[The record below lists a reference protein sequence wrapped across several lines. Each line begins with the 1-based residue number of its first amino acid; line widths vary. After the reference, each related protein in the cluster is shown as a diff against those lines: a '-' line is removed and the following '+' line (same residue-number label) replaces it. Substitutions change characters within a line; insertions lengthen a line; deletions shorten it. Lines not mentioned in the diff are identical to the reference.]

1 MATTYN
7 SNSDYI
13 TGYISNVSSEH
24 KKNKYF
30 VKFTLISENDETI
43 DGWVFSRFS
52 GILASELGIDLTN
65 SFKNKTGIKLWGS
78 MDNKNGAS
86 TFRMQ
91 SWSKYQSMNLNYH
104 IATTLNNIVS
114 IKDALIKND
123 FNNIRAS
130 IININVPENYTSQE
144 IMKTSTFILIGDET
158 TTSYLMAIDS
168 LADTL
173 EVEKTFDITQVR
185 KKLFNGSFILTTTI
199 NTNISLSDTTITP
212 NLDQVTQTM
221 TLNLSDRKQITTT
234 INEVGEI
241 KRLYNCSTCHGD
253 LSQVPNAAALLYCER
268 CHRHILKA
276 NVNQHISTTLVLK
289 NDEEKIILSVND
301 QILHQLLNIIGV
313 TMNTDDTDIV
323 LSLMSFG
330 SLTFEYSELRREL
343 LGIMQ

>member
-1 MATTYN
+1 
-7 SNSDYI
+7 
-13 TGYISNVSSEH
+13 
-24 KKNKYF
+24 
-30 VKFTLISENDETI
+30 
-43 DGWVFSRFS
+43 
-52 GILASELGIDLTN
+52 
-65 SFKNKTGIKLWGS
+65 
-78 MDNKNGAS
+78 
-86 TFRMQ
+86 
-91 SWSKYQSMNLNYH
+91 MNLNYQ

-289 NDEEKIILSVND
+289 
-301 QILHQLLNIIGV
+301 
-313 TMNTDDTDIV
+313 
-323 LSLMSFG
+323 
-330 SLTFEYSELRREL
+330 
-343 LGIMQ
+343 